1 MSRWNTRVRPRFP
14 GDFSEQPASARFEGM
29 FAWLFQTFVEA
40 LVWTFTSKSGCLFT
54 LAAIPFLIAV
64 GIVQNVTG
72 ISQNLAYLAVVFYGG
87 LAIFIGVVAWWAWK
101 NPKEVVL
108 STLLFV
114 VVLLVVISCSEAAI
128 GAERFK

>member
-1 MSRWNTRVRPRFP
+1 
-14 GDFSEQPASARFEGM
+14 M

-40 LVWTFTSKSGCLFT
+40 LVWMFTSKSGCLFT

-64 GIVQNVTG
+64 GIVKNVTG